1 MEFTQ
6 LVEHG
11 SSAEHSRL
19 LHELCGKEGLAS
31 TPYVI
36 QNNVSVRLKDGT
48 SAVLLR
54 KGQGRSLLSWI
65 CATFCLPKFQ
75 LLLKRRFNISVLYPP
90 FRSENVPNLIFVMPD
105 VSAKTRAT
113 VLQYFDVTI
122 SSVTSKRISYFNN
135 IEKEPEG
142 HLSVPA
148 HWPLLF

>member
-6 LVEHG
+6 LVKHG
-11 SSAEHSRL
+11 SSAEHSQL
-19 LHELCGKEGLAS
+19 LHKLCGKEGLAS

-75 LLLKRRFNISVLYPP
+75 LLLKHRFDICLNFIP
-90 FRSENVPNLIFVMPD
+90 
-105 VSAKTRAT
+105 
-113 VLQYFDVTI
+113 TI
-122 SSVTSKRISYFNN
+122 SF
-135 IEKEPEG
+135 
-142 HLSVPA
+142 
-148 HWPLLF
+148 